1 MGGLLEYILS
11 HEESFRR
18 NRLPSLYSDFAIQ
31 KTTNPDGYVVN
42 VSSWEKALINAARKG
57 QVVTSGDGTAG
68 RKRDHLVL
76 KVDENL
82 LQELESPEWGKPVAL
97 GCVFDEAMQK
107 RSMLPLQVYL
117 SSASSLS
124 ASRWRMIDPS
134 ALSPWKVVE
143 WGWRQLTGF
152 LVGWEGSLS
161 STTLREQQLVLVD
174 NLKDAANRVVQ
185 KALAEASSPL
195 DRIYA
200 REQFCEAFATV
211 LDSSAELSDSDFDVL
226 LVYLSR
232 DSKAIAYD
240 GQTIKFHTKDDQSP
254 LSQQDKTIASLKIL
268 ISRLTQQVARLER
281 RVAELDADAR
291 SALQKKNRISALSA
305 LRSKKLAERAQQHR
319 SDPLAQLE
327 QVYLQIEQAADQVQ
341 IVRAMEASADVLRA
355 LRAQTGGIERVED
368 IVEELRAEMAQV
380 DEVSAVL
387 AGIGDTA
394 GPSAIDEDE
403 IDEELRAL
411 ESAERR
417 AAEEREEE
425 ATRKRLAE
433 LDALE
438 LERKAKEIER
448 KEQHRADTQAIEEAL
463 SESMGKLSRVS
474 LGDDHGSG
482 DPQKDRRREK
492 ELTR

>member
-1 MGGLLEYILS
+1 M
-11 HEESFRR
+11 
-18 NRLPSLYSDFAIQ
+18 RLIM
-31 KTTNPDGYVVN
+31 
-42 VSSWEKALINAARKG
+42 I
-57 QVVTSGDGTAG
+57 
-68 RKRDHLVL
+68 
-76 KVDENL
+76 
-82 LQELESPEWGKPVAL
+82 VATKK
-97 GCVFDEAMQK
+97 DEAMQK

-117 SSASSLS
+117 SSASSLG

-161 STTLREQQLVLVD
+161 STTVREQQLVLVD
-174 NLKDAANRVVQ
+174 NLKVCLGESGCLESSADATQDAANRVVQ
-185 KALAEASSPL
+185 KATAQASSPL

-200 REQFCEAFATV
+200 KEQFCEEFATV
-211 LDSSAELSDSDFDVL
+211 LDSAAELSDADFDVL

-232 DSKAIAYD
+232 DSKAIVYD
-240 GQTIKFHTKDDQSP
+240 GQVGHCITSFLQRLTRIIQTIKFHTKDDQTP
-254 LSQQDKTIASLKIL
+254 LTQQDKTIASLKIL

-291 SALQKKNRISALSA
+291 AALQKKNRISALSA

-319 SDPLAQLE
+319 SDTLAQLE

-341 IVRAMEASADVLRA
+341 IVRAMEASADVLRS
-355 LRAQTGGIERVED
+355 LRKQTGGVERVED
-368 IVEELRAEMAQV
+368 VVEELRAEMSQV
-380 DEVSAVL
+380 DEVGAIL
-387 AGIGDTA
+387 AGVGDTT

-411 ESAERR
+411 ETAEKR
-417 AAEEREEE
+417 AAEEREAE

-438 LERKAKEIER
+438 YERKAKEIER
-448 KEQHRADTQAIEEAL
+448 KEQQQRAEAQAVEEAL

-482 DPQKDRRREK
+482 DSKKNHETTEFAQ
-492 ELTR
+492 

>member
-1 MGGLLEYILS
+1 M
-11 HEESFRR
+11 
-18 NRLPSLYSDFAIQ
+18 
-31 KTTNPDGYVVN
+31 
-42 VSSWEKALINAARKG
+42 
-57 QVVTSGDGTAG
+57 
-68 RKRDHLVL
+68 
-76 KVDENL
+76 
-82 LQELESPEWGKPVAL
+82 
-97 GCVFDEAMQK
+97 
-107 RSMLPLQVYL
+107 
-117 SSASSLS
+117 
-124 ASRWRMIDPS
+124 
-134 ALSPWKVVE
+134 
-143 WGWRQLTGF
+143 
-152 LVGWEGSLS
+152 
-161 STTLREQQLVLVD
+161 
-174 NLKDAANRVVQ
+174 Q

-240 GQTIKFHTKDDQSP
+240 GQVSHCITVISSETNMECPQTIKFHTKDDQSP